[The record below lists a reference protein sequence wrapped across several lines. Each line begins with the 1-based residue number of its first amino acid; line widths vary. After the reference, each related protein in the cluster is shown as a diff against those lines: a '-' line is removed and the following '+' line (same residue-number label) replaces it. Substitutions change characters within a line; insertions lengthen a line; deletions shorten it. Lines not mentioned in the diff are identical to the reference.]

1 MTARF
6 ARLVLALLPA
16 LPGCGASLLVIHRP
30 FELQTTDG
38 YAQPLVIGYRIPDGF
53 LQDDREPI
61 SNAVF
66 GLLAEPFDWLASTY
80 VAIGC
85 LFDDE
90 ESVAYGPLGWLAALT
105 PFATLV
111 PRLEFPPV
119 LTARLDRFAARRLVQ
134 GDAAARAAA
143 ARELFDDDRIC
154 SCDPR

>member
-1 MTARF
+1 MRVA
-6 ARLVLALLPA
+6 ALLLGLLV
-16 LPGCGASLLVIHRP
+16 LPGCGANLLLLERS

-38 YAQPLVIGYRIPDGF
+38 YAQPLRVGYRIPDGF
-53 LQDDREPI
+53 LQDDHDPV

-66 GLLAEPFDWLASTY
+66 GLLAEPFDWLASSY
-80 VAIGC
+80 VAIGS

-119 LTARLDRFAARRLVQ
+119 FTARLDRFAARRLVQ
-134 GDAAARAAA
+134 GSAAERAAA
-143 ARELFDDDRIC
+143 ARELFGDDRIC

>member
-1 MTARF
+1 MRA
-6 ARLVLALLPA
+6 AALLLAVLA
-16 LPGCGASLLVIHRP
+16 LPGCGANLLLLERS

-38 YAQPLVIGYRIPDGF
+38 YVQPLRIGYRIPDGF
-53 LQDDREPI
+53 LQDDHDPV

-66 GLLAEPFDWLASTY
+66 GLLAEPLDWLASTY
-80 VAIGC
+80 VALGC

-119 LTARLDRFAARRLVQ
+119 FTARLDRLAARRLVQ
-134 GDAAARAAA
+134 GDAAARTSA
-143 ARELFDDDRIC
+143 ARELFGDPRIC